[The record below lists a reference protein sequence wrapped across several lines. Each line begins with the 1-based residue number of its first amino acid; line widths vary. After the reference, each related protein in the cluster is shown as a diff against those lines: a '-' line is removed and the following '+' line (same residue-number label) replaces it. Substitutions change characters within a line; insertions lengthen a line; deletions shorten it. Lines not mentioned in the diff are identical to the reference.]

1 MKYKDLTDIDSK
13 IEALKNPNCSA
24 EIINNFMMD
33 EDNPWDSEKANL
45 ALDLIAS
52 HPNTPSDLL
61 ENFFNNLSPS
71 DHQKSLILKNPNC
84 PEILKPKIN
93 TNDSQDKNLEGL
105 LKELKSNKEIEFERL
120 EKEFNNDDVIIKM
133 ENRDKSF
140 VEKWYVA
147 MAGQK
152 FAVHI
157 WKTGEEWKYI
167 IEDFPSVAKALAQ
180 NENTNKDTILYIL
193 LFAKDLE
200 KDKNTKLLAYEIQ
213 DLAFANPIFPDLRYE
228 LMADGAD
235 FYESAAGSLDLLPAM
250 LKNPNYPSEG
260 LLMVLNKIESIDN
273 KIENIIR
280 TVVKHKNFLKKHLVK
295 D

>member
-61 ENFFNNLSPS
+61 ENFNNLSPS

-93 TNDSQDKNLEGL
+93 TDDSQDKNLEGL

-147 MAGQK
+147 MAGQNLQFIFGK
-152 FAVHI
+152 L
-157 WKTGEEWKYI
+157 G
-167 IEDFPSVAKALAQ
+167 
-180 NENTNKDTILYIL
+180 
-193 LFAKDLE
+193 
-200 KDKNTKLLAYEIQ
+200 KN
-213 DLAFANPIFPDLRYE
+213 
-228 LMADGAD
+228 G
-235 FYESAAGSLDLLPAM
+235 
-250 LKNPNYPSEG
+250 
-260 LLMVLNKIESIDN
+260 
-273 KIENIIR
+273 NI
-280 TVVKHKNFLKKHLVK
+280 
-295 D
+295 